1 MSCRFMSRARPHRP
15 VHGRSPK
22 LRKDQR
28 VGQAAAAILHACS
41 RHVAANIDG
50 ARRGQDPE
58 SLHQL
63 RVGLR
68 RLRAALPIF
77 AALISPD
84 LRQEWAERL
93 RHLEH
98 GVGAA
103 REWDVLV
110 AEIQRA
116 ADEDGDPGQLDRLLR
131 KAVIRRARSHRQAR
145 RALKGAEIRRLML
158 QINHYADGQ
167 KRGLGGA
174 ASDTWGTPLRPFA
187 RQSLDARHRKVRK
200 GGRGIRRL
208 DAKALHAL
216 RIRVKKL
223 RYVTEFFAN
232 LWPEAMSEPYLAALR
247 RLQDDLG
254 VIQDA
259 ASGRAL
265 LKALVPGRP
274 TCLDSD
280 LRRMSKW
287 IARKRIHARRR
298 LARRW
303 QAFEA
308 AEVFWTSDSP
318 G

>member
-174 ASDTWGTPLRPFA
+174 ASDTWGTPLQRFA

-232 LWPEAMSEPYLAALR
+232 LWPEAMSEPYLAGSAP
-247 RLQDDLG
+247 
-254 VIQDA
+254 IA
-259 ASGRAL
+259 GRARRY
-265 LKALVPGRP
+265 PGCGQRQSPAEGTGTWAADMPGLRP
-274 TCLDSD
+274 AAHEQMDRAQAHPCPPEIGAPLAGLRGCGGILDE
-280 LRRMSKW
+280 R
-287 IARKRIHARRR
+287 
-298 LARRW
+298 
-303 QAFEA
+303 
-308 AEVFWTSDSP
+308 
-318 G
+318 